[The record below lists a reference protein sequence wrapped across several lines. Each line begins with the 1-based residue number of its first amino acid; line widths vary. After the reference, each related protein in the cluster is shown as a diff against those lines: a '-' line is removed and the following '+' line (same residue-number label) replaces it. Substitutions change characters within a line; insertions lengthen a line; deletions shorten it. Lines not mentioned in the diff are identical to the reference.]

1 MSYLKA
7 IDFDDIG
14 VALPLLRRGLGGL
27 DRRRRRGRFVV
38 GEVDDRGVHVE
49 DVQLVEAELQRRES
63 WAELRLHAE
72 HCDAEGTICEIEL
85 GVALQILEGELV
97 FTAVLVN
104 HNRVVRVVDVLE
116 GMFGRMFLEVSLV
129 WITGND
135 VTLRSPFFHHWFL
148 VVILDVVSEGLRE
161 PKK

>member
-72 HCDAEGTICEIEL
+72 HRDAEGTISEIEL
-85 GVALQILEGELV
+85 GVALQFLEGELV
-97 FTAVLVN
+97 FNAVLVN

-116 GMFGRMFLEVSLV
+116 GMGGSQKRDVSCKALSCC
-129 WITGND
+129 D
-135 VTLRSPFFHHWFL
+135 QRSKWNRDGPA
-148 VVILDVVSEGLRE
+148 
-161 PKK
+161 

>member
-27 DRRRRRGRFVV
+27 DRRQRRGRFVV
-38 GEVDDRGVHVE
+38 GEVDDRRVHVE
-49 DVQLVEAELQRRES
+49 HVQLVEAELQRRES

-85 GVALQILEGELV
+85 GVAREILEGELV

-116 GMFGRMFLEVSLV
+116 GMGGSLKRGVSCKALSRH
-129 WITGND
+129 D
-135 VTLRSPFFHHWFL
+135 QRSKSKR
-148 VVILDVVSEGLRE
+148 DGAA
-161 PKK
+161 

>member
-72 HCDAEGTICEIEL
+72 HRDAEGTISEIEH
-85 GVALQILEGELV
+85 GVALQFLEGELV
-97 FTAVLVN
+97 FNAVLVN

-116 GMFGRMFLEVSLV
+116 GMDGSLKRGVSCKALSCC
-129 WITGND
+129 D
-135 VTLRSPFFHHWFL
+135 QRSKWKRDGPA
-148 VVILDVVSEGLRE
+148 
-161 PKK
+161 

>member
-38 GEVDDRGVHVE
+38 GEVDDRWVHVK

-63 WAELRLHAE
+63 WAELRLAAE
-72 HCDAEGTICEIEL
+72 HRDAEGTISEIEL
-85 GVALQILEGELV
+85 GVALEILEGELV

-104 HNRVVRVVDVLE
+104 HNRVVLVVDVLE
-116 GMFGRMFLEVSLV
+116 GMDGSIKRGVSCKALSRH
-129 WITGND
+129 D
-135 VTLRSPFFHHWFL
+135 QRSKSKR
-148 VVILDVVSEGLRE
+148 DGAA
-161 PKK
+161 